1 MNERQRTAL
10 KAMSALAELLAKP
23 GLWAD
28 DERTLQSALR
38 VTQSIADGK
47 S

>member
-1 MNERQRTAL
+1 MNERQRIAL
-10 KAMSALAELLAKP
+10 KAMAALAELLAKP
-23 GLWAD
+23 GLWAS
-28 DERTLQSALR
+28 DERALQMALK